1 MSVLNNLAMRS
12 QKFKGHPPS
21 YIHRHS
27 KHCKVHSRTWPR
39 EKSISPSKV
48 ELGIQG
54 VSALRSRPHSA
65 EKCSHCN
72 DSDVESLYKSMQ
84 KYTNTEKIYDNV
96 YLAYIAKENL
106 RYGNLNQV
114 FGIIE

>member
-1 MSVLNNLAMRS
+1 MSVLNNLAIRS
-12 QKFKGHPPS
+12 QKIKGHPPS
-21 YIHRHS
+21 HILRHS
-27 KHCKVHSRTWPR
+27 KHCKAHSRTWPR

-65 EKCSHCN
+65 EMCSHCN
-72 DSDVESLYKSMQ
+72 DSDVGLLYKSIQ
-84 KYTNTEKIYDNV
+84 KYAKTEKIHDNV

-106 RYGNLNQV
+106 RYGNPSQV